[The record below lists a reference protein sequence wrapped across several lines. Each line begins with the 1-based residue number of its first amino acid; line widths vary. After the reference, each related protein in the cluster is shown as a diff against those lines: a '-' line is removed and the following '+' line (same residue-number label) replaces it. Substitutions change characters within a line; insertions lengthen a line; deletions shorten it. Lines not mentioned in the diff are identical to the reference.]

1 MVEHL
6 PIHVYKRTI
15 KYIANISKNLYMK
28 EPGEQKTLFP
38 FLRLGLRL
46 KQTGKCTIFDNEK
59 ECKRLINQ
67 LILLDD
73 GLNQIRLPY

>member
-6 PIHVYKRTI
+6 PIHVYRRTI

-46 KQTGKCTIFDNEK
+46 KQSGKCTIFDKEK
-59 ECKRLINQ
+59 ECKRLIN
-67 LILLDD
+67 
-73 GLNQIRLPY
+73 